1 MSRQDGR
8 VLLGLWAAS
17 WTLGFGA
24 GCEQKPKDPEPQATA
39 PVATPNPASATTPP
53 DYPQLY
59 CQSLGKLKLKQNA
72 NLAEDIKY
80 FCQSGSATDKL
91 RSLIKAATDAPEDPQ
106 SQTKILVEKS
116 LDSADGWSEF
126 VYLWSFVAPIQP
138 VDIKSR
144 PVIETLAKG
153 YSSPTTQLTTKATPM
168 GTESLDDSGFHL
180 KSAKMEYALVLTGDH
195 GFRADHARTTE
206 FNIYQVGSS
215 EMGFSEEHMTDNQN
229 PNYKYSTMINF
240 SVKDG
245 RPDKSGSVVVSL
257 LHISIFNQG
266 SPSVAQNTAADIS
279 KYLADSLYKALR

>member
-1 MSRQDGR
+1 MSRTDGK
-8 VLLGLWAAS
+8 VLLGLCGIGL
-17 WTLGFGA
+17 TLIVGA
-24 GCEQKPKDPEPQATA
+24 GCAQKPKNQEPQASA
-39 PVATPNPASATTPP
+39 PSATPSPSSATTFP

-59 CQSLGKLKLKQNA
+59 CQSLGKLKLKQNDDLLA
-72 NLAEDIKY
+72 NLNY
-80 FCQSGSATDKL
+80 FCKDGSATDKL
-91 RSLIKAATDAPEDPQ
+91 RSLIKAATDAPEDSQ
-106 SQTKILVEKS
+106 AQTKILVEKG

-153 YSSPTTQLTTKATPM
+153 YTSPTTQLTTKATPL
-168 GTESLDDSGFHL
+168 GIESLDDTGFHL
-180 KSAKMEYALVLTGDH
+180 KSAKLDYALVLTGDH
-195 GFRADHARTTE
+195 GFRAEHARTTE

-215 EMGFSEEHMTDNQN
+215 EMGFSEEHMTDSQN

-245 RPDKSGSVVVSL
+245 RPEKSGSVVVSL
-257 LHISIFNQG
+257 LHINIFNQG

>member
-1 MSRQDGR
+1 
-8 VLLGLWAAS
+8 LI
-17 WTLGFGA
+17 FGA
-24 GCEQKPKDPEPQATA
+24 GCAQKPKNQEPQASA
-39 PVATPNPASATTPP
+39 PSATPSPASATTSP

-59 CQSLGKLKLKQNA
+59 CQSLGKLKLKQNDNLLA
-72 NLAEDIKY
+72 NLNY
-80 FCQSGSATDKL
+80 FCKDGSATDKL
-91 RSLIKAATDAPEDPQ
+91 RSLIKAATDAPED
-106 SQTKILVEKS
+106 SQAQTNILVEKS

-126 VYLWSFVAPIQP
+126 VYIWSFVAPIQP

-153 YSSPTTQLTTKATPM
+153 YASPTTQLTTKATPL
-168 GTESLDDSGFHL
+168 GIESLDDTGFHL
-180 KSAKMEYALVLTGDH
+180 KSAKLDYALVLTGDH
-195 GFRADHARTTE
+195 GFRAEHARTTE

-215 EMGFSEEHMTDNQN
+215 EMGFSEEHMTDSQN

-245 RPDKSGSVVVSL
+245 RPEKSGTVVVSL
-257 LHISIFNQG
+257 LHINIFNQG